1 MFSGKNIFNFGVLK
15 SLRAFQ
21 NPISTGGV
29 VEENGIC
36 SAAFCESAALRE
48 KSAQVFSGLNP
59 LSFAALSTVRCGLSL
74 LEIRVSLSAP
84 ATTHRSAPT
93 DSFICSYLYY
103 ITSVVILPLCGIALA
118 CNSAFCLSVRNI
130 MFVVFHITIAKR
142 CYKIRVICLIGSQV
156 ELIISLPPLFHAI
169 CNKMLKKCF
178 LICPKYLCKVRVQF
192 QIILV
197 IVNCLV
203 LCQLLYKRRVLQ
215 PYSPMSAI
223 IGISYSF
230 STSIHISNYRIIHIN
245 VVDNIACPHY
255 VIKSAS
261 AVTCCI
267 LNLIFGQICT
277 TVNVVCIWHNKEI
290 PIRITINPRQNVIFS
305 N

>member
-1 MFSGKNIFNFGVLK
+1 
-15 SLRAFQ
+15 
-21 NPISTGGV
+21 
-29 VEENGIC
+29 
-36 SAAFCESAALRE
+36 
-48 KSAQVFSGLNP
+48 
-59 LSFAALSTVRCGLSL
+59 
-74 LEIRVSLSAP
+74 
-84 ATTHRSAPT
+84 
-93 DSFICSYLYY
+93 
-103 ITSVVILPLCGIALA
+103 
-118 CNSAFCLSVRNI
+118 
-130 MFVVFHITIAKR
+130 
-142 CYKIRVICLIGSQV
+142 
-156 ELIISLPPLFHAI
+156 
-169 CNKMLKKCF
+169 MLKKCF

-277 TVNVVCIWHNKEI
+277 TVNVVCICHNKEI

-305 N
+305 NWYGIVRLCIVFKRTIIWEILIHIQLCPIISRHSKRFYWPNYC